1 MYKKLLAGI
10 LGAAV
15 SVSVPA
21 FADASLESA
30 LGLSVEQAA
39 TVSDI
44 ERRYRDEMRSIRGDL
59 NRESRALRRAR
70 IAHDAELTAR
80 QESIVAGL
88 EERMRRHILDEDAEI
103 RAVLEA
109 DQLAAFER
117 HLERR
122 DAMVG
127 SSRDVRVLGP

>member
-1 MYKKLLAGI
+1 MYKKVLAGI
-10 LGAAV
+10 LGAAI
-15 SVSVPA
+15 SVSLPA
-21 FADASLESA
+21 FADASLEHA

-39 TVSDI
+39 TASDI
-44 ERRYRDEMRSIRGDL
+44 QQRYRESMRSIRGEL

-70 IAHDAELTAR
+70 LANDAELTAR
-80 QESIVAGL
+80 QASIVAGL

-109 DQLAAFER
+109 EQLAMFER
-117 HLERR
+117 YIERR

-127 SSRDVRVLGP
+127 SSRDVRVLRP